1 MSYNIPWPCPHE
13 DNFACPTLCVA
24 FVDVS
29 NGLSAVISYISTKHF
44 TISLNGVFLTK
55 CQNQLLLEDVLKSK
69 PVPSPMTWRSRP
81 VRVGDSSA
89 WRGGGGRIQSTKC
102 DLQQQCF
109 DSNYKLRLS
118 LSDSIAPCNGCFN
131 SGGGGRGAS
140 TAFNEIQP
148 FPAPAESE

>member
-1 MSYNIPWPCPHE
+1 MAS
-13 DNFACPTLCVA
+13 
-24 FVDVS
+24 DV
-29 NGLSAVISYISTKHF
+29 V
-44 TISLNGVFLTK
+44 V
-55 CQNQLLLEDVLKSK
+55 V
-69 PVPSPMTWRSRP
+69 RP
-81 VRVGDSSA
+81 VELETVAVSEVGCV
-89 WRGGGGRIQSTKC
+89 WRGGGRIQSTKC